1 LNFALADDMKK
12 VIGTK
17 TRPKL
22 RFSPF
27 QGICGPKSGRGW
39 VLKSPFVDSLKL
51 KAFITLAGWLFGLP
65 ALAAPNIYTNT
76 SSGRWEV
83 SSNWS
88 LGAPSATNS
97 SYITNLAPITPIT
110 VTIDA
115 TTSASFANTLTVADL
130 TIGSPMGSCANT
142 LFLGNAG
149 ISTPLLVISNLTILP
164 GGALTL
170 FNSALTVDNGT
181 TPTTTD
187 LGSEV
192 ELDGSQVLAVNS
204 IIDTSHAMYTT
215 VGGNIFGGGGTGNL
229 SLTNCT
235 FTPHNF
241 YVGYLFNGTA
251 TFVNCSN
258 VFGYGLTM
266 GGAALAVGNM
276 SIQGGTWI
284 ATNTYSGPDSPLIN
298 LGVNGTGNLTISN
311 ASVQLGATAIGNSGA
326 GSLIVQSNVVITLG
340 KTFLGLGDPHSSGT
354 FSINGAQVSMT
365 ELHIVQGTGM
375 VNVANG
381 TLAVPIVSIGE
392 SNTATGG
399 LNLTGGTTL
408 ITTSL
413 TVSSNSIAS
422 AGVSVSG
429 GALNITNATHTATTM
444 MNGGSLLLGAGAFQT
459 DNLILTNGGSVNAI
473 SDLLVGTTSGTTNT
487 LALSTGSTLIL
498 TNAALSLGNNG
509 PTNGAGTGIA
519 SITGGTVN
527 VSTLN
532 LGSTAGGLGLLT
544 LQSNAVVNVEANLTV
559 VSSSLMA
566 TSSVTLNGGS
576 FTASNGLTRIGSSGN
591 GLLTISAG
599 NHTFR
604 QITLGSTNGL
614 GSGGFHFLGG
624 HVTLLGFGT
633 GPGQG
638 LNSNWILWEG
648 GDLDGSGTSLTIAN
662 GNDSTVSIPAYAF
675 NVQGQLD
682 SMYVGYTAG
691 NIGTFNQ
698 AASSSAVVITDQMI
712 LGTGDCKNGAQ
723 GNVNLSGGTLYVT
736 NATHTANLD
745 VRNGTFIL
753 GPGATLV
760 VDNLIL
766 TNACGHF
773 IRQPGGMLITNNAPQ
788 LNPNYDADG
797 DGQSNGA
804 ETLAGTDPLSP
815 TSMFQIT
822 SMVKTNG
829 NSMRVE
835 WTTVGGHSY
844 VVQTNGNFGSGT
856 FHDLSL
862 PIFVPGTTEGTTN
875 YVHTG
880 GAMDGTKFYRVRLGP

>member
-1 LNFALADDMKK
+1 MKSH
-12 VIGTK
+12 V
-17 TRPKL
+17 
-22 RFSPF
+22 
-27 QGICGPKSGRGW
+27 
-39 VLKSPFVDSLKL
+39 VNSLKL
-51 KAFITLAGWLFGLP
+51 AAFITLAGSSLP
-65 ALAAPNIYTNT
+65 ALAAPNIYTNIF
-76 SSGRWEV
+76 SGKWEV

-110 VTIDA
+110 VTLDA
-115 TTSASFANTLTVADL
+115 TTSSSFTNTMTVANL
-130 TIGSPMGSCANT
+130 TIGSPAISYTNT
-142 LFLGNAG
+142 LFLNNAG
-149 ISTPLLVISNLTILP
+149 ISAPFHVISNLTILP

-181 TPTTTD
+181 SPTTTD

-192 ELDGSQVLAVNS
+192 EFDGSQVLAGNS

-215 VGGNIFGGGGTGNL
+215 VGGSIFGGGGTGNV
-229 SLTNCT
+229 SMTNCT

-251 TFVNCSN
+251 TFLNCSN

-266 GGAALAVGNM
+266 GGATTAVGNM
-276 SIQGGTWI
+276 SVQGGTWI

-311 ASVQLGATAIGNSGA
+311 ANVQLGATAIGSSGT
-326 GSLIVQSNVVITLG
+326 GSLIVQSNAVISLG

-354 FSINGAQVSMT
+354 FSIDGGQVSMA

-392 SNTATGG
+392 TNTATGA
-399 LNLTGGTTL
+399 LNIIGGTTV
-408 ITTSL
+408 ISTSL
-413 TVSSNSIAS
+413 TVSSNSIAT
-422 AGVSVSG
+422 AGVSVNG
-429 GALNITNATHTATTM
+429 GALNITNATHTATTL
-444 MNGGSLLLGAGAFQT
+444 MNGSSLFLGAGVFRS
-459 DNLILTNGGSVNAI
+459 DNIIFTNGSSATVN
-473 SDLLVGTTSGTTNT
+473 SDFLVGTATGATNT
-487 LALSTGSTLIL
+487 LALSSGSTFIL
-498 TNAALSLGNNG
+498 TNATLGLGNNG
-509 PTNGAGTGIA
+509 TTNGAGTGIA
-519 SITGGTVN
+519 SIAGGTIN
-527 VSTLN
+527 VTTLN
-532 LGSTAGGLGLLT
+532 LGSPAGGLGLLT
-544 LQSNAVVNVEANLTV
+544 LQSNALVNVQSNLTV
-559 VSSSLMA
+559 VSGSLVA
-566 TSSVTLNGGS
+566 TSSITFGGGS
-576 FTASNGLTRIGSSGN
+576 FTASNALTQIGSSGN
-591 GLLTISAG
+591 GLLTISGG

-638 LNSNWILWEG
+638 LISNWILWEG
-648 GDLDGSGTSLTIAN
+648 GDLDGSGTSLTIAD

-675 NVQGQLD
+675 NVRGQLD

-691 NIGTFNQ
+691 NIGTFTQ
-698 AASSSAVVITDQMI
+698 AASSSVVVISDQMI
-712 LGTGDCKNGAQ
+712 LGTGDCVNGAQ
-723 GNVNLSGGTLYVT
+723 GDVSLSGGTLYVT

-745 VRNGTFIL
+745 VRNGTFTL

-766 TNACGHF
+766 NSACGHF
-773 IRQPGGMLITNNAPQ
+773 IKQPGGILITNNAPQ
-788 LNPNYDADG
+788 LNPNFDADG
-797 DGQSNGA
+797 DGQSNAA
-804 ETLAGTDPLSP
+804 EALAGTDPLSP
-815 TSMFQIT
+815 SSTFQIT

-829 NSMRVE
+829 NSMRLD

-844 VVQTNGNFGSGT
+844 VVQTNGNLGSGT

-862 PIFVPGTTEGTTN
+862 PIVVPGTAEGTTN

-880 GAMDGTKFYRVRLGP
+880 GATDNTKFYRVRLGP

>member
-1 LNFALADDMKK
+1 MKK